1 MAAERKFEA
10 GRGWVVVT
18 VASGLM
24 LAMSPATAK
33 AYAGAR
39 TTQQKIEIVR
49 QAARDG
55 LAARVDST
63 LAAAHQLPNRSD
75 ENALAQFKLAAMS
88 DSDSPHEQWT
98 NKWTNKSP

>member
-1 MAAERKFEA
+1 MAAEHKSEA
-10 GRGWVVVT
+10 RRGWVVVA
-18 VASGLM
+18 VASGLL

-49 QAARDG
+49 QAAQDG

-63 LAAAHQLPNRSD
+63 LAAAHQLPNRLD
-75 ENALAQFKLAAMS
+75 ENALTQFKLAAMT
-88 DSDSPHEQWT
+88 DSDSPQEKWS
-98 NKWTNKSP
+98 NKWTNKSQ